1 MKVSIHWLKE
11 LVDLQVPIEEAA
23 RLLPLRTIST
33 KQVTGTFIEL
43 DMKGYNRSDLLSM
56 RGVACEVA
64 AITNSIVNFAEPDP
78 SKYTWVGQNLP
89 KVEAKVENE
98 NLIPVYCLAKIEN
111 LKIEHSSDTWVKKLN
126 DSGFR
131 SVNNVADVTNL
142 VMLEYGQPL
151 HAFDAERVKGSVSVR
166 TAKKGEEITTLDQK
180 KRQLHPADILITDEK
195 GAIGIAG
202 VMGGKDSEVEE
213 STTSILLE
221 AAIFDPISIRKTATR
236 LGLQS
241 EASKRFYHGL
251 TQRRLFQALD
261 AAITMYQDMGG
272 KLTGLVILGGAQDQ
286 AKKIPLT
293 LKKAQQLIGVNLD
306 KEQVEKYLRGLNLEL
321 SVQEDGH
328 SWVVTLPY
336 YRLDIEIEEDLIEEV
351 ARMYGYEKIP
361 IRKINNKEAQKTNE
375 PLLRLTSEVKKV
387 LVDLGLTEV
396 QTYSFYSTNV
406 LNNLGLNKEG
416 LVRVANPIS
425 LETEYMRDQIWPN
438 LVEAIAKNI
447 RYGHRD
453 AAVFELGKVYYP
465 QSNAPAEDYYLSI
478 ALSNETDSPIGEL
491 LSIIRAQREFQ
502 ALLIIKKLNQDIVP
516 TKSTNDLP
524 HFHPIRFA
532 ALEKGGERIG
542 FIAEVHPRTM
552 DRFGV
557 DNRVA
562 VAQVRIGYLENT

>member
-1 MKVSIHWLKE
+1 MKISIHWLKE

-23 RLLPLRTIST
+23 RLLPLRTISI
-33 KQVTGTFIEL
+33 KEVTSDFIEL

-64 AITNSIVNFAEPDP
+64 AITNSSVNFAEPDH
-78 SKYTWVGQNLP
+78 SNYTWVGQNLP
-89 KVEAKVENE
+89 KVEAKVGNE

-111 LKIEHSSDTWVKKLN
+111 LKIEHSPDTWVKKLN

-151 HAFDAERVKGSVSVR
+151 HAFDA
-166 TAKKGEEITTLDQK
+166 QK
-180 KRQLHPADILITDEK
+180 IK
-195 GAIGIAG
+195 GAITARTALQGETLQTLDGKNRKLFSSDLVIADSRKAIAIAG
-202 VMGGKDSEVEE
+202 VMGGKESEVGE

-221 AAIFDPISIRKTATR
+221 AAIFDPVSIRKTATR

-251 TQRRLFQALD
+251 TQKRLFQALD
-261 AAITMYQDMGG
+261 AAIKMYQDMGG
-272 KLTGLVILGGAQDQ
+272 KLTGLIILGNLKDQ
-286 AKKIPLT
+286 VKKIPLT

-306 KEQVEKYLRGLNLEL
+306 QEQVKKYLRKLNFEL
-321 SVQEDGH
+321 SVQEDGQ
-328 SWVVTLPY
+328 SWVVTPPY

-351 ARMYGYEKIP
+351 TRMYGYEKIP
-361 IRKINNKEAQKTNE
+361 VREINDKEAQKTNE
-375 PLLRLTSEVKKV
+375 SIFRLTSEVKRV
-387 LVDLGLTEV
+387 LVGLGLTEV
-396 QTYSFYSTNV
+396 QTYSFYSTTV
-406 LNNLGLNKEG
+406 LNNLGLNKEE

-425 LETEYMRDQIWPN
+425 SETEYMRDQIWPN

-453 AAVFELGKVYYP
+453 AAVFELGKAYSTSSLPKEEYHLAVAISNDTDAPYKELDRILRQAGLLKNEETRESEP
-465 QSNAPAEDYYLSI
+465 QRLFHPVRFWKVTKKGDEVGF
-478 ALSNETDSPIGEL
+478 IGE
-491 LSIIRAQREFQ
+491 I
-502 ALLIIKKLNQDIVP
+502 
-516 TKSTNDLP
+516 
-524 HFHPIRFA
+524 
-532 ALEKGGERIG
+532 
-542 FIAEVHPRTM
+542 HPRIM